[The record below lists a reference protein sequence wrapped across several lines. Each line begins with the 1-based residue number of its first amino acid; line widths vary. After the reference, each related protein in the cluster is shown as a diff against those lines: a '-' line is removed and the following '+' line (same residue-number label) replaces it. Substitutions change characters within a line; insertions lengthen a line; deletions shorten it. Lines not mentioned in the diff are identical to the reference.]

1 MSIFVNDE
9 EKLFFI
15 ETNDISYV
23 MCVNRLGI
31 LETLY
36 FGKKVGRD
44 DLRYICRRGCRGY
57 SASMPDSKDRSEDA
71 NQFRAECSTSHYGDY
86 RVPTVMATFEDGSR
100 VVDLRYE
107 GYEINATRP
116 DGGMPTVRDGET
128 LKITLVDKKS
138 LLKVNLYYTVYQDLA
153 SVVRSLEI
161 VNEGDE
167 TVMLDR
173 AFSFCIDLPN
183 QEYKYL
189 SLNGAHM
196 NERQICVN
204 DVIPGVYTVE
214 SSRGTSSPQ
223 HNPFIAILGKNATET
238 EGEAFGFNL
247 IYSGSFQISVEL
259 NECNLVRVAGGVN
272 SFDFCWELKSGA
284 SFVTPECAICY
295 SSNGIGAMSRTFHD
309 LYRDHL
315 INPNFAKKPR
325 PIVINN
331 WEGTYFDFTE
341 EKLCAMIE
349 SVKGKGIDTFV
360 LDDGWFGHRDNDY
373 SSLGDWFVYEK
384 KLPNGLKP
392 IAQCCRR
399 NGLKFGLWFE
409 PEMVNRDSVL
419 FETHPEW
426 TIQSP
431 GRPICK
437 GREQYVLDITREDVR
452 EYIKKVMTDIIREND
467 VEYVKWDMNRSLTEC
482 WSQTLP
488 SRRQKEFMHRYCL
501 GYYDLLRYFEKEFP
515 NLIIEGCASG
525 GGRFDAGQLAYTP
538 QVWTSDNSDAYHRT
552 KIQYGTSICY
562 PLSAMSCHVS
572 VSPNHQTG
580 RITSFKSRCQIAY
593 FGATGY
599 EFDPT
604 KITEEEMQEIVK
616 RNEEYRRD
624 EEIILTGDLY
634 RINSPFDT
642 NFFTQ
647 MVVSKDKSKAIAVSM
662 QVLADANG
670 PFFTARLQGLDADA
684 TYKIVESGETF
695 KGSTLMGVGIN
706 LPFCSHGD
714 FATAIWHF
722 EKID

>member
-9 EKLFFI
+9 EKLFFL
-15 ETNDISYV
+15 ETDKTSYA
-23 MCVNRLGI
+23 MGVNRLGV

-36 FGKKVGRD
+36 FGQKVGREN
-44 DLRYICRRGCRGY
+44 LRYANRRNGRGY
-57 SASMPDSKDRSEDA
+57 AASMPDSINRGEDA

-86 RVPTVMATFEDGSR
+86 RVPTVMATFSDGSR

-107 GYEINATRP
+107 SYEINANRP
-116 DGGMPTVRDGET
+116 DGGMPVVSGGET
-128 LKITLVDKKS
+128 LKITLVDQKS
-138 LLKVNLYYTVYQDLA
+138 QLKVNLYYTIYQDLSA
-153 SVVRSLEI
+153 VVRSLEI
-161 VNEGDE
+161 VNDGQE

-173 AFSFCIDLPN
+173 AFSFCLDFPN
-183 QEYKYL
+183 YEYKYL
-189 SLNGAHM
+189 SLNGAHQ
-196 NERQICVN
+196 NERQIATN
-204 DVIPGVYTVE
+204 TVIPGVYSVE
-214 SSRGTSSPQ
+214 SHRGTSSPQ
-223 HNPFIAILGKNATET
+223 HNPFLAVLSKDATET
-238 EGEAFGFNL
+238 EGEVFGFNL
-247 IYSGSFQISVEL
+247 VYSGSFQIDLEL
-259 NECNLVRVAGGVN
+259 DECNSVRVAGGIN
-272 SFDFCWELKSGA
+272 SFDFCWELRSGD
-284 SFVTPECAICY
+284 SFVTPECVICY
-295 SSNGIGAMSRTFHD
+295 SNAGIGEMSRTFHD

-331 WEGTYFDFTE
+331 WEGTYFDFNE

-349 SVKGKGIDTFV
+349 SVKGTGIDTFV
-360 LDDGWFGHRDNDY
+360 LDDGWFGHRDNDL
-373 SSLGDWFVYEK
+373 SSLGDWFIYEK

-392 IAQCCRR
+392 VADCCHR
-399 NGLKFGLWFE
+399 NGMKFGLWFE

-431 GRPICK
+431 GRPICR
-437 GREQYVLDITREDVR
+437 GRDQYVLDITREDVR
-452 EYIKKVMTDIIREND
+452 AYIKKVMTDIIRENE
-467 VEYVKWDMNRSLTEC
+467 VEYVKWDMNRSVTEC

-488 SRRQKEFMHRYCL
+488 PHRQKEFMHRYCL
-501 GYYDLLRYFEKEFP
+501 GYYDILRYFKNEFP
-515 NLIIEGCASG
+515 DLIIEGCASG
-525 GGRFDAGQLAYTP
+525 GGRFDAGALAFTP
-538 QVWTSDNSDAYHRT
+538 QIWTSDNSDAYHRT
-552 KIQYGTSICY
+552 KIQYGTSLCY

-604 KITEEEMQEIVK
+604 KLTAEEMEQIVK

-624 EEIILTGDLY
+624 EELILTGDLY
-634 RINSPFDT
+634 RINSPFNS

-647 MVVSKDKSKAIAVSM
+647 IVVSKDKRKAIAVNM
-662 QVLADANG
+662 QTLADANG
-670 PFFTARLQGLDADA
+670 PFYTARLQGLDADA
-684 TYKIVESGETF
+684 TYKIVESGETY

-706 LPFCSHGD
+706 LPFWEFKD
-714 FATAIWHF
+714 FATCVWHF